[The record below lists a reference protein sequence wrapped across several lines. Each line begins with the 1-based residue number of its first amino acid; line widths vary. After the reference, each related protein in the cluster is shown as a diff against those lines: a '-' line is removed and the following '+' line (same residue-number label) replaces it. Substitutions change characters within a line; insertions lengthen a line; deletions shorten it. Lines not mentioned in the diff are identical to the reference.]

1 MSEAADDYKSFFCT
15 NGLTWTWRDGSD
27 ISPGWCAGNVNSYES
42 KSTFR
47 PPLPLDKLLGGCPP
61 AASDSPLFALLP
73 IEVLTRIQSFLPAN
87 ELINFA
93 LVNSDCRQIAR
104 SIWFETLVFD
114 YDFERSRLSV
124 LDKLIKESRQSS
136 ALNLGACI
144 RRMVVATNG
153 ECFQSLHATEYDT
166 LGKVSG
172 DEKELQLQRAAD
184 YYFKSYIP
192 SLTYVFK
199 TGPKLL
205 QTALQSPILHLRLN
219 GTITNQELIEAFR
232 KIEPQHTS
240 RLQTLDIELS
250 KGKFGHQAGHSFDL
264 VARMLKY
271 CSSSLRTF
279 RWNGVYTHLGDGE
292 EAGESPEPLPPLL
305 NIRDLT
311 LTSGRMRSP
320 KDVQALLPSGLA
332 CKLVRLEVDSPDVY
346 KVQHIDTFTEIPT
359 LKELALTNIMGVPL
373 SLIEANSQLD
383 LLSIIVRDDQA
394 DIIDNTLLPLLC
406 RRFHNLRSLAIE
418 YGSARTQVSN
428 FALQYISQLKS
439 LERLHL
445 SAGERYLWRRTWLV
459 DHHAIRQCVRQLPK
473 LKSLALS
480 RDTYHPDISNTNG
493 DHYERYY
500 TSPDLL
506 TARDSKEHQLIS
518 RRYDELAGGNFEG
531 ELKWK
536 FEMIHRRRMLLKAY
550 KYIYLRYE
558 DGPSL
563 DFLYF
568 GELPA
573 SMPSF
578 EIL

>member
-1 MSEAADDYKSFFCT
+1 MSEPADDYKSFFCT

-27 ISPGWCAGNVNSYES
+27 ISPGCPHAHPIISSCQS
-42 KSTFR
+42 KSSR
-47 PPLPLDKLLGGCPP
+47 
-61 AASDSPLFALLP
+61 ASNHSFLP

-87 ELINFA
+87 ELVNFA

-114 YDFERSRLSV
+114 YDFKRLRLS
-124 LDKLIKESRQSS
+124 ESRQSS

-166 LGKVSG
+166 LERVSG
-172 DEKELQLQRAAD
+172 DEKEQQLQRAAD
-184 YYFKSYIP
+184 YYFGSYIP
-192 SLTYVFK
+192 SLTYIVGRCLPNLELLDWRDK
-199 TGPKLL
+199 LKIGPKLL

-219 GTITNQELIEAFR
+219 GTIINQELIEAFR

-264 VARMLKY
+264 VARMSKY
-271 CSSSLRTF
+271 CNSSLRTF
-279 RWNGVYTHLGDGE
+279 RWNGVYTRLGDGE

-311 LTSGRMRSP
+311 LTSLRMRSP

-346 KVQHIDTFTEIPT
+346 TVQHIDTFTEIPT

-383 LLSIIVRDDQA
+383 LLSIIVCDDQA
-394 DIIDNTLLPLLC
+394 DIMDNTLLPLLC

-428 FALQYISQLKS
+428 SALQYISQLKS

-445 SAGERYLWRRTWLV
+445 SAGERYLWRKTWLV

-518 RRYDELAGGNFEG
+518 RRYDELTGGNFEG

-563 DFLYF
+563 DSLYF